1 MDTENGVI
9 TIMINGI
16 KPKITKPVKPFTEK
30 ELYQEPEKN
39 GLEFNEAMDNLLV
52 KIQESYDNWGSKT
65 GIDKKLDLNLDKGRK
80 FVKVVEG
87 SLGQR
92 RVWGFVSLV
101 DGTHKG
107 LPLKKGDIL
116 KAAGWRGP
124 AKHSRGSIFDVE
136 MHKSFSWTGPNYL

>member
-1 MDTENGVI
+1 
-9 TIMINGI
+9 MINGI
-16 KPKITKPVKPFTEK
+16 KPNISNTTKTEK
-30 ELYQEPEKN
+30 TMTKN
-39 GLEFNEAMDNLLV
+39 GLSFDEAMDNLLV
-52 KIQESYDNWGSKT
+52 KIQEDYNNWGSRT

-107 LPLKKGDIL
+107 LPLKKGDIM
-116 KAAGWRGP
+116 KAAGWSGV
-124 AKHSRGSIFDVE
+124 AKHSRGNIFDTE